1 MAGSEEGGGE
11 RGLKSRGGGTD
22 GDLLT
27 QMSLSPDAGRGADA
41 ERVGV
46 IFNFGFEREWKLTSD
61 PKLRFGEE
69 IFEAELGGAA
79 DGNGLGDALENEVCL
94 VPGFSVDA
102 GNLF

>member
-1 MAGSEEGGGE
+1 V
-11 RGLKSRGGGTD
+11 GGTD

-27 QMSLSPDAGRGADA
+27 LRPLSPDAGRGRDA
-41 ERVGV
+41 EREGG
-46 IFNFGFEREWKLTSD
+46 IFNFGFERDWNLTSD
-61 PKLRFGEE
+61 PKLRLGEE